1 MTENYNIS
9 LVECQAGNRGIKAT
23 IMARL
28 SWFTPCVGSLK
39 KREER
44 ERVRRF
50 RIKHFFRTEMADVL
64 MQLSFA
70 RKRQPLPADCCNQ
83 PDLLCCNNQPQLKRV
98 ENNFRYSSFL
108 ALNWTQGHLHSTASP
123 RESSTKKNWF
133 PPSLSSILTRY
144 DCIRERER
152 VCEPQHLW
160 RL

>member
-9 LVECQAGNRGIKAT
+9 LVECQAGNRGIEAT

-28 SWFTPCVGSLK
+28 SWFTTCVGSLK
-39 KREER
+39 KKEEI

-50 RIKHFFRTEMADVL
+50 RKNTFFGRKWRTCWCNFLLPGNDSRSLQTAATSRICCAVIISHNSSESKTIFGIFLSSRLIEHKGIYTLQRVL
-64 MQLSFA
+64 
-70 RKRQPLPADCCNQ
+70 
-83 PDLLCCNNQPQLKRV
+83 
-98 ENNFRYSSFL
+98 
-108 ALNWTQGHLHSTASP
+108 ASP
-123 RESSTKKNWF
+123 RQKKNWF

-144 DCIRERER
+144 DCIRERKR